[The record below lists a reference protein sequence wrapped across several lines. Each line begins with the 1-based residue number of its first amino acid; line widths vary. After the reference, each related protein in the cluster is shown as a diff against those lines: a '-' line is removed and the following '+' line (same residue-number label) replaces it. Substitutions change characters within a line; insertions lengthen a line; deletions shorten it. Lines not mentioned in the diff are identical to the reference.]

1 MKKLLNLRLYK
12 AKKIENEYLNIKSLY
27 TNDTYTFKID
37 GVKTSINKKM
47 FIRENNEFKFSLNLI
62 TKEGLYLLK
71 ENDML
76 FDIEVLKLSS
86 KFTDNNI
93 ILEYRLSSD
102 EDIIKIE
109 IDIEG
114 DVNE

>member
-1 MKKLLNLRLYK
+1 MKKILNLRVYK
-12 AKKIENEYLNIKSLY
+12 AHKITNEYLNIKALY
-27 TNDTYTFKID
+27 VNNTYTFKID
-37 GVKTSINKKM
+37 GVKTTISKNL
-47 FIRENNEFKFSLNLI
+47 FTRENSEFKFSLDLI
-62 TKEGLYLLK
+62 NREGLYLLK

-76 FDIEVLKLSS
+76 FDIDVLKLSS
-86 KFTDNNI
+86 KFTNRNI

>member
-12 AKKIENEYLNIKSLY
+12 DKKIENEYLNIKSLY
-27 TNDTYTFKID
+27 NNDTYKFKID
-37 GVKTSINKKM
+37 GIKTTISNKV
-47 FIRENNEFKFSLNLI
+47 FIRENSEYKFTLNLI

-76 FDIEVLKLSS
+76 FDIDVLKLSF
-86 KFTDNNI
+86 KFNDNNI

-102 EDIIKIE
+102 EDDIKIE